1 MKMKELHRLIYQA
14 LETERGCVYAY
25 QTAIRCAALAELGEW
40 WRGQLG
46 RAQARAELL
55 RNLCVELDLN
65 PDLESAT
72 QKIVRYRAQTAVLT
86 MELSQK
92 FATRDAAQIVAAECI
107 AELEAKVQLNWQLL
121 SESVHHA
128 SGQLRGV
135 LERACR
141 EYLAYEKYFQTA
153 VDWPKELSFQA
164 LGLPSDAAAPPS
176 ALGPSRRPRASFVA
190 RIGREGARASDAAS
204 DARESKVEKLRVSG

>member
-1 MKMKELHRLIYQA
+1 MKMKELHRLVYQA

-40 WRGQLG
+40 WRAQLG

-65 PDLESAT
+65 PDLDSAT

-92 FATRDAAQIVAAECI
+92 FATRDTAEIVAAECI
-107 AELEAKVQLNWQLL
+107 AELEGKVQLNWQLL
-121 SESVHHA
+121 QESVHHT
-128 SGQLRGV
+128 SGQLRAA
-135 LERACR
+135 LERACG
-141 EYLAYEKYFQTA
+141 EYLEDEHLFQTA
-153 VDWPKELSFQA
+153 VDWAKELSLRA
-164 LGLPSDAAAPPS
+164 LGLPSNAATPS
-176 ALGPSRRPRASFVA
+176 SAVGLSRRPRSSFVT
-190 RIGREGARASDAAS
+190 RISREEARASNAPSEAVG
-204 DARESKVEKLRVSG
+204 ARVEKLRVSG